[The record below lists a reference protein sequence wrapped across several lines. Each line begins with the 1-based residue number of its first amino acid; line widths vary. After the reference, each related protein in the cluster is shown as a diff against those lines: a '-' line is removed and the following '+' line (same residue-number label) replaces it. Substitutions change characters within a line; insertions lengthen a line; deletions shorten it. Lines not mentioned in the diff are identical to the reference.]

1 MIEEL
6 SVLVSASCGGCVQA
20 LALARAFSRER
31 PDVAVRV
38 VDVDTPGWAPPPEF
52 AGTPMFYKGATVVS
66 YGNPTLQQLR
76 AAFPGKAVE

>member
-6 SVLVSASCGGCVQA
+6 SVLVSASCGSCLQA

-38 VDVDTPGWAPPPEF
+38 VDVDAPGWVAPPGF
-52 AGTPMFYKGATVVS
+52 AGTPMFYKGVTVVS
-66 YGNPTLQQLR
+66 YGNPTLQQLH
-76 AAFPGKAVE
+76 AAFPRRATG